1 MGRGFI
7 QQSSLSLS
15 TQNCQKDSLRWS
27 TDRTRTSIF
36 NFNFNVLMY
45 TRFIAKIDP
54 VLDLR
59 KYLGQ
64 EMHLILLLN
73 TAEVQ
78 YLDESTATEVLVL
91 QNCIAGAGQPTN
103 GVRKA

>member
-1 MGRGFI
+1 M
-7 QQSSLSLS
+7 
-15 TQNCQKDSLRWS
+15 N
-27 TDRTRTSIF
+27 
-36 NFNFNVLMY
+36 
-45 TRFIAKIDP
+45 
-54 VLDLR
+54 LDLR

-64 EMHLILLLN
+64 EMHLILLLK

-91 QNCIAGAGQPTN
+91 QNCIAGTGQPTN

>member
-7 QQSSLSLS
+7 QQSSLSLVPR
-15 TQNCQKDSLRWS
+15 TVKRTLLRWS
-27 TDRTRTSIF
+27 TDLIMTCIF

-78 YLDESTATEVLVL
+78 YSDESTATEVLVL
-91 QNCIAGAGQPTN
+91 QNCIAGTG
-103 GVRKA
+103 